1 MILLRFASPLL
12 SQSCARSLFVAA
24 VLVSG
29 FCSQANAQALP
40 LVDQVKGVK
49 SADRF
54 DVERLNAINTFM
66 NKAVEDGV
74 IVGSSA
80 LIFQDGKEAFFNTWG
95 YHDRANKR
103 ADESRC
109 HLSNLLHDQAD
120 NERCCDAIG
129 RAG

>member
-95 YHDRANKR
+95 YHDRANKTPM
-103 ADESRC
+103 SR
-109 HLSNLLHDQAD
+109 
-120 NERCCDAIG
+120 DAIF
-129 RAG
+129 RIYSIAVVIFVAFI